1 MAKVSSVHNIQ
12 TFGQSS
18 AQYAKH
24 RPQYPPELFVYLSEW
39 AARHGDAW
47 DCATGNGQAAVALAR
62 HFAHV
67 EATDLSVEQ
76 IEHSLPHPNVRYSVS
91 PAERTPFAKASFD
104 LVTVA
109 QAVHWFN
116 LPGFYAEVARVL
128 KPNGVLAVWGYG
140 FLCITPEIDA
150 AIARA
155 LLKPIDRFWADGNRL
170 VMAGYRD
177 LVLPF
182 TVITKVPA
190 LAMQV
195 EWSLAQLLAYFRT
208 WSAVKRYATELGA
221 DPVAALE
228 AELTPLWGELEE
240 TKLVQMPVFLKAS
253 RKEI

>member
-1 MAKVSSVHNIQ
+1 MAKITSMYNIQ

-18 AQYAKH
+18 AQYAQH
-24 RPQYPPELFVYLSEW
+24 RPQYPPELFAYLSEW
-39 AARHGDAW
+39 VAKHGAAW

-62 HFAHV
+62 YFAHV
-67 EATDLSVEQ
+67 EATDLSAEQ

-91 PAERTPFAKASFD
+91 PAEHTPFAEGSFD

-116 LPGFYAEVARVL
+116 LPEFYAEVTRVL

-140 FLCITPEIDA
+140 FLHITPEIDA

-182 TVITKVPA
+182 TVIASVPA

-195 EWSLAQLLAYFRT
+195 EWGLAQLLAYFRT
-208 WSAVKRYATELGA
+208 WSAVKRYVTELGA

-228 AELTPLWGELEE
+228 AELAPLWGEPEE